1 MSIKV
6 YPVASTNVKYYTT
19 DHISMNNNL
28 IKEKTIFNNGFI
40 VSALTTPDLSVNV
53 SSG

>member
-1 MSIKV
+1 MAIKV

-40 VSALTTPDLSVNV
+40 LFLIKSHSRRFLKIM
-53 SSG
+53 

>member
-1 MSIKV
+1 MAIKV

-28 IKEKTIFNNGFI
+28 IKEKKQLAITF
-40 VSALTTPDLSVNV
+40 LHTE
-53 SSG
+53 